1 MDDAETADCVIVGGG
16 PAGLTAAIYLARF
29 RRRVVLVDSG
39 ESRAALIPESHNYP
53 GFAGIAGPALLARLR
68 DQVGRYGAEL
78 RGGRVETLVRTDG
91 LFRAEIAEGRA
102 VMARAA
108 LIATGIVD
116 ESPELPALRTLV
128 AAARVRYCP
137 ICDAFEAMDRHI
149 GVVGPL
155 RRAAAKARFLRT
167 FSRRVTVLPLDAG
180 PLPDEEA
187 AALAEAGVAVLRGP
201 LADLRPEGEGIAAT
215 AADGTRLIV
224 DVLYPAMGAEVRAGL
239 ALALGAETAGDGCL
253 TVDNRQRTAVPMLY
267 AAGDVTTDLHQIS
280 VATGHGAVAATAIH
294 NALPPNFR

>member
-1 MDDAETADCVIVGGG
+1 MDDAETVDCVIVGGG

-68 DQVGRYGAEL
+68 DQAGRYGAEL

-253 TVDNRQRTAVPMLY
+253 TVDHRQRTAVPMLY

-294 NALPPNFR
+294 NVLPPNFR

>member
-1 MDDAETADCVIVGGG
+1 MDDAETVDCVIVGGG

-68 DQVGRYGAEL
+68 DQAGRYGAEL

-187 AALAEAGVAVLRGP
+187 AALAEAGVAVLRGS

-253 TVDNRQRTAVPMLY
+253 TVDHRQRTAVPMLY

>member
-68 DQVGRYGAEL
+68 DQAGRYGAEL

-102 VMARAA
+102 VVARAA

-167 FSRRVTVLPLDAG
+167 WTRLVTVLPLDAG

-187 AALAEAGVAVLRGP
+187 RALAEAGVAVLRGP
-201 LADLRPEGEGIAAT
+201 LADLRPEGEGIVAT
-215 AADGTRLIV
+215 AADGAPLVV
-224 DVLYPAMGAEVRAGL
+224 DVLYPAMGAEVRSGF
-239 ALALGAETAGDGCL
+239 ALALGAEAAGDGCL
-253 TVDNRQRTAVPMLY
+253 TVDHRQRTAVPMLY